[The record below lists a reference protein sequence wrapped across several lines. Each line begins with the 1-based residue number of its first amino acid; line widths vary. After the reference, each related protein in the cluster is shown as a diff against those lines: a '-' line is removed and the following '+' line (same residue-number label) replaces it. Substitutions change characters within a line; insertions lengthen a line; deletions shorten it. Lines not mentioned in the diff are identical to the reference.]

1 MSLIDFLKNLNPNFK
16 NVDIEKTWKLRP
28 ITYIGM
34 FLSNVALL
42 TTAITYKIF
51 KYISC
56 LLNPNWSNLNRRLR
70 RRFLRTLRHG
80 MVHKSLIL
88 LAVALLLTNTV
99 FILNSLIKPER
110 NLNLCIFSA
119 ILFHYLIL
127 ATFMSMLVLSVAQ
140 YLAFVKIFTYCVKY
154 FTLKSILFAFGKY
167 SFWLTLSSLI

>member
-1 MSLIDFLKNLNPNFK
+1 
-16 NVDIEKTWKLRP
+16 
-28 ITYIGM
+28 
-34 FLSNVALL
+34 
-42 TTAITYKIF
+42 
-51 KYISC
+51 
-56 LLNPNWSNLNRRLR
+56 
-70 RRFLRTLRHG
+70 

-88 LAVALLLTNTV
+88 LSVALLLTNTV
-99 FILNSLIKPER
+99 FILNSLLKPER

-167 SFWLTLSSLI
+167 SFLLTLRSLFFEWFWVKQLPKKDWGKGFFPILSHAFCTELLSMVICWVRYRFRSFWRVEFSGAKIMSPNHQLPGLKCHPRYQKL

>member
-28 ITYIGM
+28 ITYIGI
-34 FLSNVALL
+34 FFSNVALL

-51 KYISC
+51 KYISFQK
-56 LLNPNWSNLNRRLR
+56 PNFLQILIESVM
-70 RRFLRTLRHG
+70 FLRTLRHG

-88 LAVALLLTNTV
+88 LSVALLLTNTV
-99 FILNSLIKPER
+99 FILNSLLKPEG

-167 SFWLTLSSLI
+167 LFLLTLRSLFFE